1 MSWRSRSRR
10 LAILGSFALLVLISI
25 EGAAQVRKHLDPE
38 KPRPDVADL
47 RYGPFA
53 RNALD
58 LWKAPHPPGH
68 SGPAP
73 VVVFFHGGGFIG
85 GDKKSVPAWL
95 VDRCLAEGISVAS
108 ASYRLSTEA
117 PFPAPMLDGA
127 RAIQF
132 LRHKAGGSGNR
143 PRPDRGLRQLG
154 RRGDR
159 ALGRVPRRPGRSQE

>member
-10 LAILGSFALLVLISI
+10 LAILGFFALLVLISI
-25 EGAAQVRKHLDPE
+25 EGAAQVRKHLDLE

-73 VVVFFHGGGFIG
+73 VVVFFHGGGFVG
-85 GDKKSVPAWL
+85 GDKK
-95 VDRCLAEGISVAS
+95 
-108 ASYRLSTEA
+108 
-117 PFPAPMLDGA
+117 
-127 RAIQF
+127 
-132 LRHKAGGSGNR
+132 
-143 PRPDRGLRQLG
+143 
-154 RRGDR
+154 R
-159 ALGRVPRRPGRSQE
+159 ALLRATSCQSSRTAILTMSVSSLC